1 MADKITTSRFSLEE
15 LPDALEQILTEYQSA
30 MFDTRQEALQAGAEV
45 FKSAVESATPIDT
58 GEMAR
63 SWKIKTKYK
72 DRRYVGNTRVAKG
85 VVHRKT
91 KDGSKGEAREGVPLS
106 NVLEYSEKARI
117 TALSAVALTAQSRK
131 YSRQSKKH
139 STMEVNN
146 NG

>member
-63 SWKIKTKYK
+63 SSVVARMRLEPEVRRVSPFTKW
-72 DRRYVGNTRVAKG
+72 
-85 VVHRKT
+85 
-91 KDGSKGEAREGVPLS
+91 S
-106 NVLEYSEKARI
+106 
-117 TALSAVALTAQSRK
+117 
-131 YSRQSKKH
+131 
-139 STMEVNN
+139 
-146 NG
+146 

>member
-1 MADKITTSRFSLEE
+1 MADKITTSRFSLKE

-72 DRRYVGNTRVAKG
+72 DRRYIGNTRVAKG

-91 KDGSKGEAREGVPLS
+91 KDGSKGVPLS
-106 NVLEYSEKARI
+106 NVLEYSEKSPHYGFIRRCFDNIEPQIFAAI
-117 TALSAVALTAQSRK
+117 
-131 YSRQSKKH
+131 KK
-139 STMEVNN
+139 TLD
-146 NG
+146 NGGKP

>member
-72 DRRYVGNTRVAKG
+72 LCAPILQP
-85 VVHRKT
+85 
-91 KDGSKGEAREGVPLS
+91 A
-106 NVLEYSEKARI
+106 
-117 TALSAVALTAQSRK
+117 
-131 YSRQSKKH
+131 
-139 STMEVNN
+139 
-146 NG
+146 

>member
-45 FKSAVESATPIDT
+45 LKSAVESATPIDT

-72 DRRYVGNTRVAKG
+72 DRRYIGNTRVAKG

-106 NVLEYSEKARI
+106 NVLEYSEKSPHYGFIRRCFDSTEPQIFAAI
-117 TALSAVALTAQSRK
+117 
-131 YSRQSKKH
+131 KK
-139 STMEVNN
+139 TLD
-146 NG
+146 NGGKP